1 MGTKQDTDGGFSN
14 DEKKAMKERA
24 AEAKRTKST
33 EADAAACAEKI
44 AAMEPSDRVLAEAV
58 HAIVTAAAPDLTP
71 KTYYGMPAYAR
82 GGKVVCFFQESGKF
96 KTRYCTLGFQD
107 TANLDD
113 GQSWPTSY
121 AITAIGPTEKK
132 LIDALV
138 KRAVS

>member
-24 AEAKRTKST
+24 AEAKRTKSA

-138 KRAVS
+138 KRAVR